1 MWIRRLFQTGILF
14 AVLWLSALGVIR
26 ARPYDD
32 AAIRA
37 MLGTD
42 DCVNVVGAAARP
54 CFMGILVGVTVRDE
68 ALAVLAAH
76 PWVDEISESGT
87 VISWS
92 WSGAQPGL
100 IDASQ
105 DGLISLS
112 SNGRTRQM
120 RILTRM
126 EFGDVWL
133 SQGAPDS
140 ALLVRPVS
148 RSTAYQ
154 ISYFT
159 EANVQAIT
167 TLDCPSTP
175 TEYWSQQV
183 SLGRGELWN
192 TEYINGVEFSIYNQP
207 AWWTNLR
214 RCRPMRGP

>member
-37 MLGTD
+37 MLGTH
-42 DCVNVVGAAARP
+42 DCVDVVGAAARP

-133 SQGAPDS
+133 SQGAPGQPQYRLPDQLFYRGQRAGHHHAGLS
-140 ALLVRPVS
+140 VHADRVLV
-148 RSTAYQ
+148 TA
-154 ISYFT
+154 
-159 EANVQAIT
+159 
-167 TLDCPSTP
+167 
-175 TEYWSQQV
+175 
-183 SLGRGELWN
+183 
-192 TEYINGVEFSIYNQP
+192 GV
-207 AWWTNLR
+207 AGAR
-214 RCRPMRGP
+214 